1 MKLLSVITT
10 NLWCVLFRYV
20 LSARIQN
27 GSCQSINSG
36 LGFRSVGNAQDFIFS
51 NFYRRPEQCQLVHP
65 WLTLIPK
72 ACTFAVPG
80 VGGLKNPTTSTYCQ
94 GRSRSCVYS

>member
-10 NLWCVLFRYV
+10 NSRCVLFRYV

-27 GSCQSINSG
+27 GYCQSINSG

-51 NFYRRPEQCQLVHP
+51 NF
-65 WLTLIPK
+65 IG
-72 ACTFAVPG
+72 VPRDST
-80 VGGLKNPTTSTYCQ
+80 VANEIGGAISILRAIEELN
-94 GRSRSCVYS
+94 RSRKVA